1 MMASGKIAIDLLP
14 EERAVLLEW
23 TYPFADLQSQL
34 KSFGSSEGIAAVTIS
49 PYFLELLI
57 GDLKHAIV
65 DRACRDAAVI
75 ELCDRLEYVEQTG
88 DGALFYLR

>member
-1 MMASGKIAIDLLP
+1 MASSKIAIDFLP

-23 TYPFADLQSQL
+23 TYPFADLESQL

-65 DRACRDAAVI
+65 DRGCRDMAVRK
-75 ELCDRLEYVEQTG
+75 LCDRLEYVGRSG
-88 DGALFYLR
+88 DGELFYDA

>member
-1 MMASGKIAIDLLP
+1 MASDKISIDLLP
-14 EERAVLLEW
+14 DERLLLQKW
-23 TYPFADLQSQL
+23 TYPFDDLKSQL
-34 KSFGSSEGIAAVTIS
+34 ASFSSSIGIETVTIS
-49 PYFLELLI
+49 PYFLALLI

-65 DRACRDAAVI
+65 DRGCRDATVR

>member
-1 MMASGKIAIDLLP
+1 MASEKISIDLLP
-14 EERAVLLEW
+14 DERALLLKW
-23 TYPFADLQSQL
+23 TYPFADLESQL
-34 KSFGSSEGIAAVTIS
+34 KSFGSSEGIATVTIS

-65 DRACRDAAVI
+65 DRGCRDAATL

-88 DGALFYLR
+88 DGELFYLR